1 MPLINIFR
9 KGWTP
14 EITVSWLCSTS
25 GWQLPVPVPSYSFP
39 GLASDSKSERTFSA
53 IGASLDRTIWNARFG
68 VLWKCKICRSFQCKF
83 VMISLTSYFW
93 VASTL
98 IGVLYH
104 SVIWK
109 WYLLFLEDEQAIL
122 FCVPLTN
129 RYSVSWAHFVS
140 HQQSWLLSLSLSNN
154 WSGLLFGLLSESN
167 GLAYLSESKVLAYS
181 VSTKRSSLLCLP
193 RWRERIWQRVGR
205 MVDVQ
210 LWRRFQRRLR
220 RRRHHLYGLDGTWRN
235 VGKN

>member
-122 FCVPLTN
+122 FCVPLTTVFPELTLSRIN
-129 RYSVSWAHFVS
+129 SLGYSLF
-140 HQQSWLLSLSLSNN
+140 LSPTI
-154 WSGLLFGLLSESN
+154 GLVYFLN
-167 GLAYLSESKVLAYS
+167 PMA
-181 VSTKRSSLLCLP
+181 
-193 RWRERIWQRVGR
+193 
-205 MVDVQ
+205 
-210 LWRRFQRRLR
+210 
-220 RRRHHLYGLDGTWRN
+220 
-235 VGKN
+235 